1 MDSNNVPRT
10 IFDRKIDFDIEKI
23 SYKCDTRNYS
33 LKWTLV
39 MYQANCFCYQLEFDN
54 ENFL

>member
-10 IFDRKIDFDIEKI
+10 IFDRKIDFDMEKI

>member
-10 IFDRKIDFDIEKI
+10 IFDRKIDFDIEKK

-33 LKWTLV
+33 LKWILV
-39 MYQANCFCYQLEFDN
+39 IYQANCFCYQLELDI